1 MLAPLVNLLI
11 VVASVLIHRW
21 LWIRLVRDT
30 TRPGGAARRVGTV
43 AVVVSA
49 ALAAAPRILVPA
61 LGPDTGRPLAWTGYV
76 WLGVL
81 LYLMLTLLVW
91 EAPRAVL
98 GIRAIARRRNGR
110 APAPAVAESSAPA
123 VPEPARVAAAAPAR
137 DAATPAP
144 DTEGA
149 LAAGGPA
156 PGGAGAGAGAGSTGP
171 ARPDRRLFLSR
182 AAALTAGGIAVATT
196 GFGMR
201 TALGDPVVKRV
212 PVRIAGLAQPLSGL
226 RFAVVSDLH
235 LGPLLGRAH
244 TERIVRMIN
253 ALEADVVTVV
263 GDLADGTP
271 SQLAPAARPLRHLE
285 ATHGAFFVTGN
296 HEYMFD
302 GAEAWVDELHG
313 LGITTLLNERREIRH
328 RGAVLDLAGVEDLS
342 GAEHGRGP
350 DYARALGD
358 RDTSRP
364 VVLMAHQPVM
374 IEEAARHGVD
384 LQLSGHTH
392 GGQMFPLTEL
402 TKLTNPVVSGL
413 GKVDNTQLYVTNG
426 AGFFGPPVRVGAE
439 PEITVIELRP

>member
-11 VVASVLIHRW
+11 VVASALIHRW
-21 LWIRLVRDT
+21 LWVRLVRDT
-30 TRPGGAARRVGTV
+30 TRPGGTARRVGTV
-43 AVVVSA
+43 AIVVSA

-81 LYLMLTLLVW
+81 LYLMLALLMM
-91 EAPRAVL
+91 EIPRAVV
-98 GIRAIARRRNGR
+98 GIRARARGR
-110 APAPAVAESSAPA
+110 IGPAPAVAE
-123 VPEPARVAAAAPAR
+123 PARVPVASVPR
-137 DAATPAP
+137 
-144 DTEGA
+144 GA
-149 LAAGGPA
+149 EKEAL
-156 PGGAGAGAGAGSTGP
+156 AGAGRAPAGAGGAPETGSTGP

-182 AAALTAGGIAVATT
+182 AGALTAGAVAATTT

-212 PVRIAGLAQPLSGL
+212 PIRIAGLARPLSGL
-226 RFAVVSDLH
+226 RIAVVSDLH
-235 LGPLLGRAH
+235 LGPLLGRSH

-253 ALEADVVTVV
+253 GLEADVVTVV
-263 GDLADGTP
+263 GDLADGKP
-271 SQLAPAARPLRHLE
+271 SELAPAARPLRHLE
-285 ATHGAFFVTGN
+285 STHGAFFVTGN

-302 GAEAWVDELHG
+302 GAEAWVEELHD
-313 LGITTLLNERREIRH
+313 LGVTTLLNERREIRH
-328 RGAVLDLAGVEDLS
+328 HGAVLDLAGVEDLS
-342 GAEHGRGP
+342 AAEHGSGP
-350 DYARALGD
+350 DYARALGG

-402 TKLTNPVVSGL
+402 TKLANPVVSGL
-413 GKVDNTQLYVTNG
+413 GKVDDTQLYVTNG

-439 PEITVIELRP
+439 PEITVIELRA

>member
-11 VVASVLIHRW
+11 VVASALIHRW
-21 LWIRLVRDT
+21 LWVRLVRDT
-30 TRPGGAARRVGTV
+30 TRPGGTARRVGTV
-43 AVVVSA
+43 AIVASA

-81 LYLMLTLLVW
+81 LYLILVLLVL
-91 EAPRAVL
+91 EIPRAVL
-98 GIRAIARRRNGR
+98 GIRALARRRNGAAR
-110 APAPAVAESSAPA
+110 PAA
-123 VPEPARVAAAAPAR
+123 VPEPVRVPATTVSR
-137 DAATPAP
+137 ETGEASP
-144 DTEGA
+144 GA
-149 LAAGGPA
+149 GQA
-156 PGGAGAGAGAGSTGP
+156 PGEVGDATGCGRDTGP

-182 AAALTAGGIAVATT
+182 AGALTAGAIAATTT

-201 TALGDPVVKRV
+201 TALGDPVVNRV
-212 PVRIAGLAQPLSGL
+212 PIRIAGLARPLSGL
-226 RFAVVSDLH
+226 RIAVVSDLH
-235 LGPLLGRAH
+235 LGPLLGRSH

-253 ALEADVVTVV
+253 GLEADVVTVV

-271 SQLAPAARPLRHLE
+271 SELAPAARPLRHLE
-285 ATHGAFFVTGN
+285 STHGAFFVTGN

-302 GAEAWVDELHG
+302 GAEAWVEELHD
-313 LGITTLLNERREIRH
+313 LGVTTLLNERREIRH

-342 GAEHGRGP
+342 AAEHGRGP
-350 DYARALGD
+350 DYARALGG

-402 TKLTNPVVSGL
+402 TKLANPVVSGL
-413 GKVDNTQLYVTNG
+413 GKVDDTQLYVTNG
-426 AGFFGPPVRVGAE
+426 AGFFGPPVRVGAD
-439 PEITVIELRP
+439 PEITVIELRA

>member
-30 TRPGGAARRVGTV
+30 TRPGGTARRVGTV
-43 AVVVSA
+43 AIVVST

-61 LGPDTGRPLAWTGYV
+61 LGPDPGRPLAWTGYV

-81 LYLMLTLLVW
+81 LYLTLALLVM
-91 EAPRAVL
+91 EIPRAVL
-98 GIRAIARRRNGR
+98 GIRALARRRSGT
-110 APAPAVAESSAPA
+110 APAPADPS
-123 VPEPARVAAAAPAR
+123 PARVLAATVPRDAEEAPPAVGGAAAR
-137 DAATPAP
+137 
-144 DTEGA
+144 
-149 LAAGGPA
+149 
-156 PGGAGAGAGAGSTGP
+156 STGP

-182 AAALTAGGIAVATT
+182 AGALTAGGIAVATT

-212 PVRIAGLAQPLSGL
+212 PIRIAGLAQPLSGL
-226 RFAVVSDLH
+226 RIAVVSDLH

-253 ALEADVVTVV
+253 GLEADVVTVV

-285 ATHGAFFVTGN
+285 STHGAFFVTGN

-302 GAEAWVDELHG
+302 GAEAWVDELHN
-313 LGITTLLNERREIRH
+313 LGVTTLLNERREIRH
-328 RGAVLDLAGVEDLS
+328 QGAVLDLAGVEDLS
-342 GAEHGRGP
+342 AAEHGRGP
-350 DYARALGD
+350 DYERALGD

-374 IEEAARHGVD
+374 IEEAARYGVD

-402 TKLTNPVVSGL
+402 TKLANPVVSGL

>member
-11 VVASVLIHRW
+11 VVASALIHRW
-21 LWIRLVRDT
+21 LWVRLVRDT
-30 TRPGGAARRVGTV
+30 TRPGGTARRVGTT
-43 AVVVSA
+43 ATVVSA

-81 LYLMLTLLVW
+81 LYLMLALLAM
-91 EAPRAVL
+91 EIPRAVV
-98 GIRAIARRRNGR
+98 GIRARARRRNGT
-110 APAPAVAESSAPA
+110 AHPVA
-123 VPEPARVAAAAPAR
+123 VPEPVRAPEQVSVPATVRVPATTVSR
-137 DAATPAP
+137 ETGKASPGAEQTLGEVGDAT
-144 DTEGA
+144 
-149 LAAGGPA
+149 GG
-156 PGGAGAGAGAGSTGP
+156 GQDTGP

-182 AAALTAGGIAVATT
+182 AGALTAGAVATATT

-212 PVRIAGLAQPLSGL
+212 PIRIAGLARPLSGL
-226 RFAVVSDLH
+226 RIAVVSDLH
-235 LGPLLGRAH
+235 LGPLLGRSH

-253 ALEADVVTVV
+253 GLEADVVTVV
-263 GDLADGTP
+263 GDLADGKP
-271 SQLAPAARPLRHLE
+271 SELAPAARPLRHLE
-285 ATHGAFFVTGN
+285 STHGAFFVTGN

-302 GAEAWVDELHG
+302 GAEAWVEELHG
-313 LGITTLLNERREIRH
+313 LGVTTLLNERREIRH
-328 RGAVLDLAGVEDLS
+328 HGAVLDLAGVEDLS
-342 GAEHGRGP
+342 AAEHGSGP
-350 DYARALGD
+350 DYARALGG

-402 TKLTNPVVSGL
+402 TKLANPVVSGL
-413 GKVDNTQLYVTNG
+413 GKVEDTQLYVTNG

-439 PEITVIELRP
+439 PEITVIELRA